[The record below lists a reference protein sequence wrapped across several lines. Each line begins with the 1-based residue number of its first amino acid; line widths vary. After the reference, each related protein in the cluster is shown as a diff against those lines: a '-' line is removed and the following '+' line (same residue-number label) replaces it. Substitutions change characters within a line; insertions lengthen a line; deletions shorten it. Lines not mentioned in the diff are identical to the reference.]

1 MRAATPFRLLLVPA
15 ALLAAGC
22 DDSPSPQEP
31 IAMEEAAPAHSAGA
45 ALPEAAGRWAD
56 GYLWAFSPSSA
67 SYTPLSSYSF
77 NGSGGPMTVTK
88 VAGTTGRYVARF
100 SGLSAL
106 LGTKNTVRVSGF
118 GNDATYCKPVG
129 ARLVRDSVEVRC
141 YRMGTGAA
149 ANTRFTVLVTR
160 DYADRAFAYAH
171 QPTAASYS
179 PAAAG
184 SSNPAGTTTVAR
196 LGAGHYQVSF
206 RGLGNQLPS
215 GVGGHVQVNAVGTSK
230 AHCKAYGA
238 PADWDVIVYVQCYT
252 PSGAPVDSKFTVLF
266 TQPAAHLAYAFAEQA
281 SAAKYSPHAVYRSSP
296 ADGLIEI
303 THDQT
308 GSYEITWGNVDSH
321 IIDEGS
327 MQVMAY
333 GQDGA
338 HCKPNFFGG
347 SSVSVVCFAANGT
360 LVDTRF
366 MVLFHS

>member
-1 MRAATPFRLLLVPA
+1 MRAAASFRLILVPA
-15 ALLAAGC
+15 ALLAAAC
-22 DDSPSPQEP
+22 DDSPSPHEP
-31 IAMEEAAPAHSAGA
+31 IAMDEAAPAYSAGA
-45 ALPEAAGRWAD
+45 ALPEAGGRWAD
-56 GYLWAFSPSSA
+56 GYLWAASPTSA
-67 SYTPLSSYSF
+67 SYTPSNAYSF

-88 VAGTTGRYVARF
+88 VAGTTGRYVVRF

-106 LGTKNTVRVSGF
+106 LGTRNTVRVSGF

-160 DYADRAFAYAH
+160 GYAGRAFAFAH

-184 SSNPAGTTTVAR
+184 SWNPAGTSTVTR
-196 LGAGHYQVSF
+196 LGIGHYQVDF

-215 GVGGHVQVNAVGTSK
+215 GVGGHVQVSGVGTGK
-230 AHCKAYGA
+230 AHCKAYAAIPG
-238 PADWDVIVYVQCYT
+238 WDVTVYVRCYT
-252 PSGAPVDSKFTVLF
+252 PSGAPADSKFTVLF
-266 TQPAAHLAYAFAEQA
+266 TLPAAHLAYAFAEQA
-281 SAAKYSPHAVYRSSP
+281 SATKYKPHATYASNP

-303 THDQT
+303 THDAT

-327 MQVMAY
+327 VQVMAY

-338 HCKPNFFGG
+338 QCMPNFFAG
-347 SSVSVVCFAANGT
+347 SRVSVVCFAANGT
-360 LVDTRF
+360 LVDARF
-366 MVLFHS
+366 TVLFHS